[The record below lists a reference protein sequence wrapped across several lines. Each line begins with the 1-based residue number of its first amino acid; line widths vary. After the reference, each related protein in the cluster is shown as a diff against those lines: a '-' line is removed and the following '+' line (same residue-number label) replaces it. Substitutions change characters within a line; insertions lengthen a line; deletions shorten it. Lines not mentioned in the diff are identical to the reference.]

1 MGMKVAVDKWVFYG
15 SSHHFGRCSIMTYC
29 VSVEEIRPQAY
40 STGGLTSTT
49 IRNLVVSWCST
60 ELEWAA
66 SAACSVSTLRSQV
79 TRHVRGYLGLLWR
92 TGALRGKQPHDAFNV
107 TCDGPTTS
115 HPDIGQNSLVCR
127 VGIAPA
133 GSSGSVFLLIR
144 IRLRSPSTPLAA
156 A

>member
-1 MGMKVAVDKWVFYG
+1 MN
-15 SSHHFGRCSIMTYC
+15 CC
-29 VSVEEIRPQAY
+29 VSVEEIKPHAH
-40 STGGLTSTT
+40 SAGGPPITT
-49 IRNLVVSWCST
+49 TRDLVVGWCST

-66 SAACSVSTLRSQV
+66 SAACSPSTLRGQV
-79 TRHVRGYLGLLWR
+79 TRHVRAYLGLLWR
-92 TGALRGKQPHDAFNV
+92 TGALRGEQPQDAFDV
-107 TCDGPTTS
+107 ACDVATTKVS
-115 HPDIGQNSLVCR
+115 DTVHGSLVCR